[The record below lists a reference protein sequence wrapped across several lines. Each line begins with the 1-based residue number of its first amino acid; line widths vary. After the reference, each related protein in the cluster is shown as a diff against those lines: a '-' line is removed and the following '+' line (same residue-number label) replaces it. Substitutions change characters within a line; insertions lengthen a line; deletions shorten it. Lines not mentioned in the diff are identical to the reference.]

1 MKSLPDDPPA
11 QIESLT
17 VAIQVPFEPVRTD
30 LLPNALAGCG
40 KTQKTEATFGVR
52 SVSACHECKACGIGT
67 ALKQSF
73 GRVLGIGTQYGHGY
87 AAAPSSCTA
96 PDGRSEW

>member
-30 LLPNALAGCG
+30 LLPNALGG
-40 KTQKTEATFGVR
+40 FVEKHWTN
-52 SVSACHECKACGIGT
+52 HGII
-67 ALKQSF
+67 
-73 GRVLGIGTQYGHGY
+73 V
-87 AAAPSSCTA
+87 
-96 PDGRSEW
+96 

>member
-30 LLPNALAGCG
+30 LLPNALVRCAGRLAR
-40 KTQKTEATFGVR
+40 KPR
-52 SVSACHECKACGIGT
+52 
-67 ALKQSF
+67 
-73 GRVLGIGTQYGHGY
+73 
-87 AAAPSSCTA
+87 A
-96 PDGRSEW
+96 PDRWQKGRRPGLRERGCSPTLVTLTR